1 MFFIKTKTLWT
12 KMAHHQYV
20 LFFILIGSLKWQCE
34 SVQPMSRNLQLI
46 RAIQEQRVFMH
57 IIVVVQVF
65 VSFLFVSDLH
75 GAFSN
80 TRIN

>member
-1 MFFIKTKTLWT
+1 
-12 KMAHHQYV
+12 MAHHQYV
-20 LFFILIGSLKWQCE
+20 LFFILIGSLKWQHN
-34 SVQPMSRNLQLI
+34 SVQPMSRNFQLK
-46 RAIQEQRVFMH
+46 QRVFMH